1 MGKLWMILTLS
12 VSLFGSVPLGQKPAP
27 ASQVLNDAEAQ
38 AAKQHKLIFLVFSAS
53 WCGPC
58 HQLDSFV
65 TAKEID
71 PILNKYFVFAKL
83 NVEEKAGKHPE
94 LESPGGEDLAAK
106 LGAVD
111 ARSRSIGL
119 PFIVFLDATGK
130 LMANSNRPV
139 DGQSRGA
146 SIGYPATPEE
156 IDWFM
161 AMLKK
166 AVPSMSAAE
175 SHTIEDWL
183 RNVPAT

>member
-12 VSLFGSVPLGQKPAP
+12 VSLFGSVLLGQKRAP
-27 ASQVLNDAEAQ
+27 ASQVLNDAKAQ
-38 AAKQHKLIFLVFSAS
+38 AAEQHKLIFLVFGAS

-65 TAKEID
+65 TAREID

-83 NVEEKAGKHPE
+83 NVEEKAGKHPD
-94 LESPGGEDLAAK
+94 LDSPGGEDLAAK

-111 ARSRSIGL
+111 AKSRLIGL

-130 LMANSNRPV
+130 FIVNSNRPV
-139 DGQSRGA
+139 DGHSRGV
-146 SIGYPATPEE
+146 SIGYPSTPEE

-161 AMLKK
+161 AMFKK
-166 AVPSMSAAE
+166 AVPSMTSDE
-175 SHTIEDWL
+175 SRSIEEWL
-183 RNVPAT
+183 RNVPST